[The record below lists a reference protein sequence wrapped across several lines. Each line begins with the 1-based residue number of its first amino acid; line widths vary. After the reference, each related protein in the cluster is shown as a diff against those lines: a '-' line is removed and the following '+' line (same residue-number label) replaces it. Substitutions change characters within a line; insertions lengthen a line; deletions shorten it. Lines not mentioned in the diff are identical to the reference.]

1 MYNSTYITKNR
12 LGIYYFQYSY
22 TEHEIGQF
30 GSSLKRKLIRKSLKT
45 RIKRDA
51 LFHAKHLWLLMNKI
65 HKKYFQN
72 PELFA
77 IAMKL
82 VAQYEFVEEKGWQE
96 VDDFFAELDDDD
108 SKLLE
113 LGLKQ
118 KNQDRIDLIA
128 SSSNTRKIISSNI
141 DKKSPHLSELIKK
154 WLSEKERNVK
164 ASTMAS
170 YKNQINLFGDVIKEL
185 NKEDIRL
192 QNLTTELVREFNAIL
207 NQIPAKRN
215 AKIYAG
221 KNFAELAQMNVTK
234 ITSKTYH
241 YYINTVIEFLTW
253 CEAQGYIENTRFK
266 TILQSSKKNI
276 PKRGKFQKVNF
287 DKNDLKKIFE
297 SKQYISGSFKKA
309 TDYWVP
315 LLALFTGARLGE
327 ICQLKVTDIKKSD
340 GIYCIDIN
348 EDDEDKS
355 IKTKVSSVRLIPI
368 HQELFNL
375 GLIEYVDELK
385 KLKKKNLFEI
395 NYGII
400 RGQYHSTQ
408 KQMSAYLKK
417 VGITSTA
424 NKSKSFH
431 SFRHTVRTRLA
442 ELDIEERTI
451 DAIIGHA
458 SEARSIGSKMYTHT
472 KLIKQKQSAIKKL
485 TYDID
490 FTKMKKWKDCKFAV
504 L

>member
-1 MYNSTYITKNR
+1 MADIIETPQPKAN
-12 LGIYYFQYSY
+12 
-22 TEHEIGQF
+22 
-30 GSSLKRKLIRKSLKT
+30 
-45 RIKRDA
+45 IKG
-51 LFHAKHLWLLMNKI
+51 MNKAVLVVGGAGYI
-65 HKKYFQN
+65 GSHTAK
-72 PELFA
+72 ELLKNGFTPVVVDRDIKTKPWA
-77 IAMKL
+77 T
-82 VAQYEFVEEKGWQE
+82 QYGPAFECNLPR
-96 VDDFFAELDDDD
+96 DTDF
-108 SKLLE
+108 
-113 LGLKQ
+113 LKEIVH
-118 KNQDRIDLIA
+118 RY
-128 SSSNTRKIISSNI
+128 NI
-141 DKKSPHLSELIKK
+141 DSCIHFAAYTKVGESITDPSKY
-154 WLSEKERNVK
+154 
-164 ASTMAS
+164 
-170 YKNQINLFGDVIKEL
+170 YKNNVVMTIQLLDKL
-185 NKEDIRL
+185 
-192 QNLTTELVREFNAIL
+192 RE
-207 NQIPAKRN
+207 
-215 AKIYAG
+215 
-221 KNFAELAQMNVTK
+221 MNVNK

-297 SKQYISGSFKKA
+297 SKQYISGTFKKA

-315 LLALFTGARLGE
+315 LIALFTGARLGE

-368 HQELFNL
+368 HQELLNL

-395 NYGII
+395 TYGII

-451 DAIIGHA
+451 DAIIGHS